1 MDPRMRTSTPVIA
14 IAVALL
20 AVGCEQLGFE
30 DPAKLAAM
38 KEAEGKAIGSACR
51 QSGRA
56 IEDCYDLNPK
66 AQKAAVF
73 AGWKEMDGYMRENKM
88 ESAIPQ
94 VAEAPK
100 TAKGESKAE
109 DKAVAEKAEAKDKE
123 VKVDKKVEKKS
134 AKM

>member
-1 MDPRMRTSTPVIA
+1 MRTSTTAIFIA
-14 IAVALL
+14 LALVAL
-20 AVGCEQLGFE
+20 AGCEQLGFE

-73 AGWKEMDGYMRENKM
+73 AGWKEMDGYMRDNKM
-88 ESAIPQ
+88 ESATPQ
-94 VAEAPK
+94 VAEAAK
-100 TAKGESKAE
+100 SAKGESKPE
-109 DKAVAEKAEAKDKE
+109 DKAAAEKSEAKE
-123 VKVDKKVEKKS
+123 ARSDKKAEKKS

>member
-1 MDPRMRTSTPVIA
+1 MRTRTPAIFIA
-14 IAVALL
+14 IALIAL
-20 AVGCEQLGFE
+20 AGCEQLGFE

-94 VAEAPK
+94 VAEATK
-100 TAKGESKAE
+100 ATKGESKAE
-109 DKAVAEKAEAKDKE
+109 DKATAEKAEAKE
-123 VKVDKKVEKKS
+123 ARTDKKPEKKS